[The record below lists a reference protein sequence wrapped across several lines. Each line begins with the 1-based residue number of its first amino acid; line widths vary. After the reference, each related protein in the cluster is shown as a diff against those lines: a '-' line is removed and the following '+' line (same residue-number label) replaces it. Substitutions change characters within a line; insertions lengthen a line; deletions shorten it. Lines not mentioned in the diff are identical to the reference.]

1 MSPEEQQ
8 MLLTAKL
15 SPQSQEIVLF
25 KIWLETESLSL
36 KVMHF
41 FFKETVTLF
50 FIHVTHMW
58 VP

>member
-15 SPQSQEIVLF
+15 SPQSQETVLF

-36 KVMHF
+36 KVMLF
-41 FFKETVTLF
+41 FFKDTVTLF
-50 FIHVTHMW
+50 FFFFIHVTRM
-58 VP
+58 